1 MSEKLKIIALA
12 DIHGSLDYLDR
23 AGKDL
28 ADCDLILLAG
38 DITNFGNV
46 DSIRRVVAGLGKFN
60 KRMFAVPGNCDP
72 PAVNDYL
79 SKKKINLHCNCI
91 ITQEYGF
98 FGVGGSLPCAE
109 LTPFESGEHGFI
121 SLLEKVEKAVMG
133 CDRRI
138 LVTHQ
143 PPWGTKIDVISNK
156 HTGST
161 AIRDFI
167 LEHEPMLAISGH
179 VHEASGTDKLGKT
192 TLVNPGPFRNGCYAW
207 IEVTDKVKKVDL
219 RYAG

>member
-1 MSEKLKIIALA
+1 MAEKLKIVALA
-12 DIHGSLDYLDR
+12 DIHGALTYIPKIGPELEQ
-23 AGKDL
+23 
-28 ADCDLILLAG
+28 ADMVLLAG
-38 DITNFGNV
+38 DITNFGTV
-46 DSIRRVVAGLGKFN
+46 DSIRKVVAGLGKYN
-60 KRMFAVPGNCDP
+60 KRILAVPGNCDP
-72 PAVNDYL
+72 PHINEYL
-79 SKKKINLHCNCI
+79 SQKKINLHCNCV
-91 ITQEYGF
+91 ITNDYAF

-121 SLLEKVEKAVMG
+121 ALLEKVEKAIMA

-167 LEHEPMLAISGH
+167 LEHSPMLAISGH
-179 VHEASGTDKLGKT
+179 VHEAAGVDSLGDTKI
-192 TLVNPGPFRNGCYAW
+192 VNPGPFRNGSYAW
-207 IEVTDKVKKVDL
+207 IECSDKADKIDI
-219 RYAG
+219 RQAG